1 MSENPRTVAL
11 KDLQTMLERMLQNQE
26 QNFIRALE
34 TQRESILG
42 EVRNMMKA
50 PSPASQTSRGKEPM
64 VLDSNTPVTQADSAT
79 ASELERKWAERFQKL
94 ERSLKTIKS
103 HDKLIDV
110 DTLALFPEA
119 RLPQKFKMP

>member
-1 MSENPRTVAL
+1 MSHPICHDLIIDTCLICLAKETMLENPRTVAL

-50 PSPASQTSRGKEPM
+50 PSPAS
-64 VLDSNTPVTQADSAT
+64 
-79 ASELERKWAERFQKL
+79 
-94 ERSLKTIKS
+94 
-103 HDKLIDV
+103 
-110 DTLALFPEA
+110 
-119 RLPQKFKMP
+119 